1 MAIKTYSFKLMKSR
15 RFDRLYDRIETACDV
30 YNHCIALHNRFYRLF
45 GKYLQK
51 NALQKHMARLLRR
64 SKKKLRKLEGSNYE
78 ERPLFVRP
86 ESPGAVLD
94 EASSTETVPAPRKKK
109 RKTSKN
115 KESAKKQSVEPKK
128 KKARRRRGRLERLR
142 SIVKWGI
149 VGSQARQNIVD
160 RIHNGYVAFFDNIKE
175 RKAGLTKRRVSKP
188 TFKSRRKYKSF
199 TLKVNTKKIKDAD
212 GTSTGSERES
222 VGWELLPGNGLLIGI
237 DKYRF
242 RKSREIH
249 GEARTLTVK
258 RDISRGP
265 AKQSEPCPSLRE
277 IYTSTSYAT

>member
-1 MAIKTYSFKLMKSR
+1 
-15 RFDRLYDRIETACDV
+15 
-30 YNHCIALHNRFYRLF
+30 
-45 GKYLQK
+45 
-51 NALQKHMARLLRR
+51 
-64 SKKKLRKLEGSNYE
+64 
-78 ERPLFVRP
+78 
-86 ESPGAVLD
+86 
-94 EASSTETVPAPRKKK
+94 
-109 RKTSKN
+109 
-115 KESAKKQSVEPKK
+115 
-128 KKARRRRGRLERLR
+128 
-142 SIVKWGI
+142 
-149 VGSQARQNIVD
+149 
-160 RIHNGYVAFFDNIKE
+160 
-175 RKAGLTKRRVSKP
+175 
-188 TFKSRRKYKSF
+188 
-199 TLKVNTKKIKDAD
+199 VNTKKIKDAD